1 MLDKTEG
8 CWPWSETLSVED
20 NAICQDRLTLLMDQL
35 EQKKYNEGEKR
46 KNVIDLFVFLLLI
59 LHVYLLSSEQIFL
72 CFWRTFTFSIHPSQL
87 PGSFDSLSFRLLN
100 FIGTPSIKDTIAREC
115 RFYKIYFNIFSMEHR
130 KPCKRKSALN
140 QNLRYQIKC
149 DFVGCWNIWTK
160 K

>member
-35 EQKKYNEGEKR
+35 EQKSTMMVKI

-72 CFWRTFTFSIHPSQL
+72 CFWRTFSIHPSQL

-115 RFYKIYFNIFSMEHR
+115 RFYKIYFNIFSIEHWSPAR
-130 KPCKRKSALN
+130 GSQL
-140 QNLRYQIKC
+140 
-149 DFVGCWNIWTK
+149 WTK
-160 K
+160 I